1 MQILLSVADFEQYE
15 NDKRGIVI
23 PLKLPKKQFY
33 ALLNLLGPC
42 LEDHPHYH
50 VQLQNDDRQYI
61 YSLISSAFGKTA
73 DIRTI
78 CWFLRVTLRMCV
90 IKSS

>member
-33 ALLNLLGPC
+33 ALLNLLGP
-42 LEDHPHYH
+42 
-50 VQLQNDDRQYI
+50 VWKI
-61 YSLISSAFGKTA
+61 
-73 DIRTI
+73 IRT
-78 CWFLRVTLRMCV
+78 TMCNSKTMTANTSIFV
-90 IKSS
+90 LT